1 MAQDGNFPYYKPGKV
16 EAMRET
22 RRLVAAGYPRQQI
35 HQQLRLSGRTFYPC
49 LDAVFEHDI
58 ERG

>member
-1 MAQDGNFPYYKPGKV
+1 MAQDRNFPYYKPGRI

-22 RRLVAAGYPRQQI
+22 RRLVAAGYPQQQI
-35 HQQLRLSGRTFYPC
+35 QQQLRLPRRTFYSY